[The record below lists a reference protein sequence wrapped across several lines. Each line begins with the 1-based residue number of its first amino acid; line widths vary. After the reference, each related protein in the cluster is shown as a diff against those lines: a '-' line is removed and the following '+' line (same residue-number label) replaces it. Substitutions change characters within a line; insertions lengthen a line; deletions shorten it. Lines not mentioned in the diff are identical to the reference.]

1 VAAGD
6 RFCGDCGAALA
17 GCPNCG
23 APVTA
28 GKRFCRACGF
38 ALGGADAPALTPPAS
53 LAPMPPLPE
62 AGPVAERRVCSVLF
76 CDLVGFTPLAESR
89 DPEAVRDLLSE
100 YFAAA
105 RTVVERYGGVVE
117 KFIGD
122 AVVAFWGAPV
132 AAEGDAERA
141 VRAGLDVVAAVAE
154 LGERARV
161 AGLAARA
168 GVVTGEVAIT
178 VGAVHEGMVAGDTVN
193 TAARVQTAAA
203 PGQVLADEATA
214 RLAGGGVGFAEAGS
228 HTLKG
233 KAEPVRLWRATRVL
247 AGVGGTQRVD
257 GLEAPLTGRDPELR
271 AIRELFHAAA
281 ERRVPRLV
289 LVSGPAGVGKSRLG
303 WEFEKY
309 ADGLAE
315 RVWWHRGRCPAYG
328 QGVAFWALAEIV
340 RQRLSIA
347 EDDQQ
352 EAAAGKLAAGLDEF
366 VPDPA
371 EQAYVGARLSRLLG
385 ASATAADGE
394 PLSREELFAGWRL
407 FFERLAASGPVVLL
421 VEDAQYADSGLLD
434 FLDHLIDWV
443 RELPVFVLV
452 FARPELSHARPGFGA
467 GRNRSTLT
475 LDPLDPAS
483 MDRLVAELVPG
494 MPGPARAAVTAHAEG
509 LPLFAVET
517 IRSLIDRDIVQPV
530 EGTYHLV
537 GEIGELEVPGSLHAL
552 LAARLDALEP
562 AVRRLVTDAA
572 VLGDAFTADAL
583 AAVSGQEEAA
593 VRAALDQLV
602 RREVLAVSADRLSPQ
617 RGSYQF
623 THHLLRQVAYDTLAR
638 RDRKARHL
646 AVAAYLRRAFPGDGE
661 EVAGVIARHYL
672 DALNALPG
680 APDTAEI
687 HDQAVTMLIRAAER
701 AERTGSPARAAT
713 SYVTA
718 AELTAQT
725 SGPAGGDALASA
737 ARLWERAA
745 QAALTGSE
753 WGVAIGHAD
762 RARELHLE
770 RADTRA
776 AARAQAIA
784 GRALRLWGRHAQA
797 REQLTAAVQVLRPDP
812 DADTVRALDELAML
826 EVFAGSPH
834 ADALSTEALVLAQ
847 ALGTG
852 PGQLADIFISRGIYL
867 YLAQRRAEG
876 IAYFTQAARLAEQT
890 DSHLL
895 LGRVHINL
903 AETFLTTDPASAAE
917 SAHAAAG
924 HLRRTGALDYLGI
937 ALINLAQAQ
946 LALGDW
952 DASEQQLVH
961 AMEADG
967 LAANDYLAGHRGWLA
982 ALRGDAESAA
992 AILAGLRD
1000 LRSSED
1006 SQDKAFV
1013 AVVDAFAAAA
1023 QKEPRDALRSA
1034 RASLAHSGPLGVG
1047 FGITSWAWPLAAR
1060 VAHELGDAAAVG
1072 ELLGQLAAHPP
1083 GHVPQRLQAER
1094 DLARARLAAAEGDP
1108 AAGQALAA
1116 AVTGLRAHG
1125 TPYHLAHALLDHA
1138 QYLLAHGDDT
1148 DAAEAAIGEA
1158 RAIAGR
1164 LRCQPLLDRA
1174 GVTGAVTART
1184 PT

>member
-6 RFCGDCGAALA
+6 RFCGDCGTVLA

-23 APVTA
+23 EPITA

-38 ALGGADAPALTPPAS
+38 ALAGADAPGLTPPAS
-53 LAPMPPLPE
+53 PPVVAPHPE
-62 AGPVAERRVCSVLF
+62 AGSVAERRVCSVLF
-76 CDLVGFTPLAESR
+76 CDLVGFTPLSESR
-89 DPEAVRDLLSE
+89 DPEAVRELLSQ
-100 YFAAA
+100 YFAAS
-105 RTVVERYGGVVE
+105 RTIIERYGGVVE

-122 AVVAFWGAPV
+122 AVMAVWGAPT

-154 LGERARV
+154 LGEKSGA

-178 VGAVHEGMVAGDTVN
+178 VGFVHEGMVIGDTVN

-203 PGQVLADEATA
+203 PGQLLADEATV
-214 RLAGGGVGFAEAGS
+214 RLAAGGVGFAGAGS
-228 HTLKG
+228 HALKG

-257 GLEAPLTGRDPELR
+257 GLEAPLTGRDAELR

-309 ADGLAE
+309 VDGLAE
-315 RVWWHRGRCPAYG
+315 QVWWHRGRCPAYG

-352 EAAAGKLAAGLDEF
+352 EAAAVKLADGLEEF
-366 VPDPA
+366 VPDPV

-385 ASATAADGE
+385 VSAGAGGGE

-421 VEDAQYADSGLLD
+421 VEDAQHADSGLLD

-443 RELPVFVLV
+443 RDLPVFVLV
-452 FARPELSHARPGFGA
+452 FARPELGHARPGFGT

-494 MPGPARAAVTAHAEG
+494 MPGPARTAVTAHAEG

-530 EGTYHLV
+530 DGAYRLV
-537 GEIGELEVPGSLHAL
+537 GEIGELKVPGSLHAL

-562 AVRRLVTDAA
+562 TVRRLVTDAA
-572 VLGDAFTADAL
+572 LLGDAFTADAL
-583 AAVSGQEEAA
+583 AAVSGQDQAE
-593 VRAALDQLV
+593 VQAALDQLV
-602 RREVLAVSADRLSPQ
+602 RREVLAVSADPLSPQ

-623 THHLLRQVAYDTLAR
+623 THHLLRQVAYDTLSR

-646 AVAAYLRRAFPGDGE
+646 AVATYLRQAFPGDGE
-661 EVAGVIARHYL
+661 EVADVIARHYL
-672 DALNALPG
+672 DALSAVPG

-713 SYVTA
+713 SYVIA
-718 AELTAQT
+718 AELTAQA
-725 SGPAGGDALASA
+725 SGSVGGEALASA
-737 ARLWERAA
+737 GRLWERAA

-753 WGVAIGHAD
+753 WDVAIGHAG

-770 RADTRA
+770 RADNRA

-826 EVFAGSPH
+826 EVFAGSPD

-852 PGQLADIFISRGIYL
+852 PGQLADIFVSRGIYL
-867 YLAQRRAEG
+867 YLAQRRTEG
-876 IAYFTQAARLAEQT
+876 IAYFTQAARLAEQA
-890 DSHLL
+890 DSHTL

-903 AETFLTTDPASAAE
+903 AETLLTTSPASAAE
-917 SAHAAAG
+917 AARTAAG

-937 ALINLAQAQ
+937 ALINLAQAE
-946 LALGDW
+946 LSRGDW
-952 DASEQQLVH
+952 DSAEQELIH

-967 LAANDYLAGHRGWLA
+967 LAANDLLAGQRGWLA
-982 ALRGDAESAA
+982 ALRGDAETAA
-992 AILAGLRD
+992 AMLAGLPD

-1013 AVVDAFAAAA
+1013 ALVDAFAAAA
-1023 QKEPRDALRSA
+1023 QGEPQDALRHA

-1072 ELLGQLAAHPP
+1072 ELLAQLDARPP
-1083 GHVPQRLQAER
+1083 GHIPQRLQAER
-1094 DLARARLAAAEGDP
+1094 DLARARLAAADGDP
-1108 AAGQALAA
+1108 AADQALAA

-1125 TPYHLAHALLDHA
+1125 TPYHLAHALLDQA
-1138 QYLLAHGDDT
+1138 QYLFGQGDT
-1148 DAAEAAIGEA
+1148 DAAEAAVDEA
-1158 RAIAGR
+1158 RTIAGR
-1164 LRCQPLLDRA
+1164 LRCPPMLDRA
-1174 GVTGAVTART
+1174 GGTTQPVTART
-1184 PT
+1184 SA